1 MKDTAVSVRW
11 TGKRQFIGTDSG
23 KHSVVISSHD
33 KDNNTGVKP
42 SELLLLAIGACSAY
56 DVVAILEKKRY
67 ELKNVEVRVQASQ
80 ETDPPHT
87 FRKIH
92 LIYEVA
98 AEGLKQKDVE
108 QAASL
113 SLEKYCSVAAT
124 VSSEAEIT
132 HEVIVHQ

>member
-1 MKDTAVSVRW
+1 MKDTAVSVSW

-33 KDNNTGVKP
+33 EDNHTGVKP

-67 ELKNVEVRVQASQ
+67 ELRSVEVRVQASQ
-80 ETDPPHT
+80 EAEPPHT

-98 AEGLKQKDVE
+98 AEGLKQKDAE

-132 HEVIVHQ
+132 YEVVVK